1 MKKTIYFHKLAI
13 LLSLFFSNEPI
24 VAKHIAQKTCIVVG
38 IYDGDT
44 LTCLHN
50 RTQLKVRLQ
59 YIDAPEFAQPFGNK
73 AKQSLTQLAFKKEV
87 ELEITGYDKYQRLL
101 AVVYDQ
107 RGENLNLIQVQ
118 RGMAW
123 AYRQTQP
130 VYLQA
135 QQLAQQQ
142 RIGLWQDKN
151 PINPADWRA
160 SKRSDEHSFWQ
171 GFSPK
176 APLATIDCNVRKSC
190 NDLPDYDTAKRYFK
204 QCRWRELDGNNDG
217 IPCNKLY
224 RKAQRQ

>member
-1 MKKTIYFHKLAI
+1 MYRFIFTIF
-13 LLSLFFSNEPI
+13 LLLCFLPLT
-24 VAKHIAQKTCIVVG
+24 ATQARQLQCKVVG
-38 IYDGDT
+38 INDGDT
-44 LTCLHN
+44 LICLHN

-73 AKQSLTQLAFKKEV
+73 AKQSLAQLAFKKEV

-107 RGENLNLIQVQ
+107 TGENLNLIQVQ

-130 VYLQA
+130 IYEQA
-135 QQLAQQQ
+135 QQQAQMQ

-160 SKRSDEHSFWQ
+160 SKRLDPNENLQ
-171 GFSPK
+171 NSP
-176 APLATIDCNVRKSC
+176 ANSPLVTINCQVKLSC
-190 NDLPDYDTAKRYFK
+190 NRIANYEMAQRYFK
-204 QCRWRELDGNNDG
+204 QCGWKELDGNNDG